1 MNCASVQQL
10 LFPRKIE
17 RIKFIIVQ
25 LFFEIYDFT
34 IFLRSLNQS
43 NYFNQWI
50 NNIISNE
57 KNIIISTYFLK
68 KYLNRFV
75 TVQNRN
81 TEENEIIA
89 DSQATLHARVLER

>member
-1 MNCASVQQL
+1 M
-10 LFPRKIE
+10 K
-17 RIKFIIVQ
+17 
-25 LFFEIYDFT
+25 
-34 IFLRSLNQS
+34 
-43 NYFNQWI
+43 
-50 NNIISNE
+50 

-75 TVQNRN
+75 TIQNRN

>member
-1 MNCASVQQL
+1 M
-10 LFPRKIE
+10 K
-17 RIKFIIVQ
+17 
-25 LFFEIYDFT
+25 
-34 IFLRSLNQS
+34 
-43 NYFNQWI
+43 
-50 NNIISNE
+50 

-89 DSQATLHARVLER
+89 DSQATLMRLKRLSCTSARKIKSIRYKIITRK